1 MRRRASS
8 ERGSAT
14 VLVVMA
20 IGVVL
25 LCLAGALALL
35 SAVQASHRA
44 RAAAD
49 LAALAGAQVLVG
61 GGVGGAGSPCD
72 VAAGVAARNGA
83 ALIECSI
90 AGDDLTVRVA
100 TRAGWPGLGRAQARA
115 RAGPEPAPSRPPDP
129 VPSKVAGH

>member
-1 MRRRASS
+1 MSDANHQSP

-14 VLVVMA
+14 VLVVMS

-49 LAALAGAQVLVG
+49 LAALAGARALVG
-61 GGVGGAGSPCD
+61 SHATAAPCE
-72 VAAGVAARNGA
+72 VAAGVATQNGG
-83 ALIECSI
+83 ALVECTV
-90 AGDDLTVRVA
+90 AGDDIMVDVSCPA
-100 TRAGWPGLGRAQARA
+100 SWPGLGRATARA
-115 RAGPEPAPSRPPDP
+115 RAGPDPAPDSSSAPAD
-129 VPSKVAGH
+129 